1 MLYRVVLI
9 CGSRGFRPEAFMRQ
23 ALEVWTA
30 KHGAPRE
37 VVEGCEPTGID
48 WLAGHIVV
56 PDVWPDTVVQ
66 HFPADW
72 NRYGRAAGPIRN
84 QQMLDEGAP
93 DAVIAF
99 SVNLESSRG
108 TADMVRRSR
117 NAGLHVWLPIKQP
130 EVS

>member
-9 CGSRGFRPEAFMRQ
+9 CGSRDFTDRDFMRR

-37 VVEGCEPTGID
+37 VIEGCARGAD
-48 WLAGHIVV
+48 SLAGHDLVREM
-56 PDVWPDTVVQ
+56 WPDTLVH

-72 NRYGRAAGPIRN
+72 DRHGRAAGPIRN
-84 QQMLDEGAP
+84 QQMLDEGP

-99 SVNLESSRG
+99 TPNLATSRG